1 MKSMAK
7 GMKQFAS
14 NLFGNKRDRDA
25 RDKKA
30 IMPSQSEDDESPE
43 EEKTR
48 PRDRNTVRDK
58 LPPPRT
64 RPSPDRPPIPLG
76 RPGCRSTEAEG
87 DGARAR
93 VTVARAGGTDGRRG
107 TRRRRN

>member
-58 LPPPRT
+58 LPPPRP
-64 RPSPDRPPIPLG
+64 RPSPSRPPGPPHVPVG
-76 RPGCRSTEAEG
+76 RPG
-87 DGARAR
+87 
-93 VTVARAGGTDGRRG
+93 
-107 TRRRRN
+107 